1 MRLEK
6 IVLDGFKSFADKT
19 DFSFNQ
25 QITAIVGP
33 NGCGKSNVVDA
44 LKWVLGEQST
54 KSLRSGQMADV
65 IFSGSAARKP
75 MGMAEVSLHFSQA
88 SSLGLEQDELTITRR
103 LYRSGD
109 SEYLI
114 NNKVCRM
121 RDIRELFMDTG
132 VGVRA
137 YSIIEQ
143 GQIAQLLTASKI
155 DRRIIFEEAAGI
167 SKYKAQKKEAL
178 RKLER
183 TEQNLLRL
191 ADIVGEVQKQLR
203 SIKLQAGKARSYLQY
218 SQRLKELRVSFSLA
232 QYHQIKTDSNEK
244 TNNLNSLQ
252 GQFAAIAAEVS
263 QKDAQ
268 LSGLAAEIIEKENE
282 INRCDNSLVAITSKI
297 EQQQQR
303 IEFLHKRIEEL
314 QGRSSTEQQQ
324 TERLTRQL
332 ADFESQLKQ
341 CSSDA
346 EQIEKTISD
355 KTAQFEKLQQDIRKV
370 NLACAEL
377 ETELEDEKSGIIDI
391 VRRTAQ
397 LHNEIQSTTVY
408 RNNLHGQKDRLS
420 GKVSQSKQ
428 QLEQLL
434 GSRAQNQARLD
445 DINKVIS
452 ELSTK
457 LEDKRQ
463 QINTINKD
471 AAQTNEQLARAREQ
485 RSAVQSETAVLTDM
499 ENKQQGIDK
508 AVREILNLGKPHIR
522 GIVADVIRA
531 QPEYA
536 CAIEAALESRTD
548 AVIVSDTNSL
558 INDKELLSQSHQA
571 TPGYAPTR
579 GRVKFICTDRT
590 EPFVDSHNFKNL
602 NRAVEFVSFDSQYAP
617 LAWNLLGKTI
627 IIESIEKALALSHF
641 CAQGYSFVTMAGEIL
656 NCDGSISAGPIGKA
670 VGLISRKSR
679 LAQLRQE
686 FDDISAN
693 IKRLEEKLDS
703 DIRQNEHLERLCKD
717 FRTSVYEA
725 NTEKTNAVSDLNA
738 VEQNI
743 KRLTDEQ
750 PVLAGEIQQLEK
762 AIGETVQKEYASKQ
776 HLTEIETVNTQ
787 RNERIGQ
794 LEQILIEKKTLLEQN
809 TSELTELK
817 VALGQGHEQKKAT
830 AQQITSLENQIQ
842 NGKTALV
849 SAQNN
854 ITVCNEQ
861 IQQAQRDILN
871 IEAEIS
877 ELFAQKET
885 AHNQSIT
892 LHEQVEQML
901 EQRKQLEE
909 ALKLKRQRQ
918 AELDEQIHQVKLE
931 LSQLEVKSA
940 DLVQRVAE
948 ELQMDLAAE
957 YQNYKAEEI
966 NWDSVREEIADLRG
980 KIERLG
986 NVNVDAIE
994 QQEELEKRNDFLTS
1008 QIEDLNKSKNQ
1019 LLQLINRLNKESIDK
1034 FATTFE
1040 QIRINFQEVF
1050 RKLFGGGRA
1059 DILLEEPQDIL
1070 ESGIEIVARPPGKET
1085 RSISL
1090 LSGGE
1095 KTLTAIALLFA
1106 IFKTKPS
1113 PFCFLD
1119 EVDAALDEA
1128 NNERFNMIVQEF
1140 RKDSQFIIITHA
1152 KRTMSIAD
1160 VLVGITMQQKGVSK
1174 KISVKFDSYEPQ
1186 REEET
1191 VAVA

>member
-1 MRLEK
+1 LILEK

-75 MGMAEVSLHFSQA
+75 IGMAEVNLHFSQA
-88 SSLGLEQDELTITRR
+88 SLLGLEQDELVISRR
-103 LYRSGD
+103 LYRSGE

-114 NNKVCRM
+114 NNKVCRL

-132 VGVRA
+132 IGVRA

-143 GQIAQLLTASKI
+143 GQIAQLLTASKV

-167 SKYKAQKKEAL
+167 SKYKAQKKETL

-232 QYHQIKTDSNEK
+232 QYHQIKTESDEK
-244 TNNLNSLQ
+244 DKILNDLQ
-252 GQFAAIAAEVS
+252 SQFASVAAQVAD
-263 QKDAQ
+263 KDARV
-268 LSGLAAEIIEKENE
+268 SSLAAEIIEKENE
-282 INRCDNSLVAITSKI
+282 INRCDNALVSITSKI

-303 IEFLHKRIEEL
+303 IEFLRKRIEEL
-314 QGRSSTEQQQ
+314 QGRCSTEQQQ
-324 TERLTRQL
+324 SERLKRQV
-332 ADFESQLKQ
+332 ADFEDQLKQ
-341 CSSDA
+341 CETRT

-355 KTAQFEKLQQDIRKV
+355 KSAQLEKLGQDIRSI
-370 NLACAEL
+370 NISCGEL
-377 ETELEDEKSGIIDI
+377 ETELEDEKSGVIDI

-397 LHNEIQSTTVY
+397 LHNEIQSITVY

-420 GKVSQSKQ
+420 GKASQSKQ

-434 GSRAQNQARLD
+434 GAKAQNQARLG
-445 DINKVIS
+445 DINRVIA
-452 ELSTK
+452 ELGAK

-463 QINTINKD
+463 QIKNIDQD
-471 AAQTNEQLARAREQ
+471 AAQVNEQLARAREQ
-485 RSAVQSETAVLTDM
+485 RSAVQSETAVLADM
-499 ENKQQGIDK
+499 ESKQQGIGK
-508 AVREILNLGKPHIR
+508 AVREILNLAAERRKTFIK

-531 QPEYA
+531 QAEYA
-536 CAIEAALESRTD
+536 AAIEAALESKTD
-548 AVIVSDTNSL
+548 AVIISDTNLL
-558 INDKELLSQSHQA
+558 INDKEILNQSQ
-571 TPGYAPTR
+571 
-579 GRVKFICTDRT
+579 GRVKFICIDRT
-590 EPFVDSHNFKNL
+590 EPFADSQDFSQTGGTCG
-602 NRAVEFVSFDSQYAP
+602 RAVEFVSFDCQYAP

-627 IIESIEKALALSHF
+627 IVESIEKALELAHF
-641 CAQGYSFVTMAGEIL
+641 CAQGYSFVTTAGDII
-656 NCDGSISAGPIGKA
+656 NSDGSISTGPIGKA

-679 LAQLRQE
+679 LAQLKQE
-686 FDDISAN
+686 LEDISAN
-693 IKRLEEKLDS
+693 IKRLEEKLDN
-703 DIRQNEHLERLCKD
+703 DVRQNEHLERLCKD

-725 NTEKTNAVSDLNA
+725 NTEKTNITSDLN
-738 VEQNI
+738 VIEQNI

-762 AIGETVQKEYASKQ
+762 QISETVQNEYASKQ
-776 HLTEIETVNTQ
+776 QLAELEAVNVQRTEQIE
-787 RNERIGQ
+787 Q
-794 LEQILIEKKTLLEQN
+794 LEKSLAEKKTLLQQS
-809 TSELTELK
+809 TVELTELK
-817 VALGQGHEQKKAT
+817 VALGQACEQKKAT
-830 AQQITSLENQIQ
+830 AQQTVSLENQIQ
-842 NGKTALV
+842 GAKTALV

-854 ITVCNEQ
+854 ITACSEQ
-861 IQQAQRDILN
+861 IQQSHRDILN
-871 IEAEIS
+871 IEAQIS

-885 AHNQSIT
+885 TCNQSIA

-901 EQRKQLEE
+901 GQRKELEE
-909 ALKLKRQRQ
+909 ALKLKKQEQSR
-918 AELDEQIHQVKLE
+918 LDEQIHQIKLQ

-948 ELQMDLAAE
+948 ELQMDLTVE
-957 YQNYKAEEI
+957 YGNYKAEEI
-966 NWDSVREEIADLRG
+966 NWDSVRDEIADLRG

-994 QQEELEKRNDFLTS
+994 QQEELEKRNDFLTG

-1019 LLQLINRLNKESIDK
+1019 LQQLIGRLNKESIGK
-1034 FATTFE
+1034 FAMTFE

-1059 DILLEEPQDIL
+1059 DILLEQPEDVL
-1070 ESGIEIVARPPGKET
+1070 ESGIEIMARPPGKET

-1095 KTLTAIALLFA
+1095 KSMTAIALLFA

-1140 RKDSQFIIITHA
+1140 KKNSQFIIITHA

-1174 KISVKFDSYEPQ
+1174 KISVKFDSYQPQ
-1186 REEET
+1186 EKEEA

>member
-1 MRLEK
+1 LILEK

-75 MGMAEVSLHFSQA
+75 IGMAEVNLHFSQA
-88 SSLGLEQDELTITRR
+88 SLLGLEQDELVISRR
-103 LYRSGD
+103 LYRSGE

-114 NNKVCRM
+114 NNKVCRL

-132 VGVRA
+132 IGVRA

-143 GQIAQLLTASKI
+143 GQIAQLLTASKV

-167 SKYKAQKKEAL
+167 SKYKAQKKETL

-232 QYHQIKTDSNEK
+232 QYHQIKTESDEK
-244 TNNLNSLQ
+244 DKILNDLQ
-252 GQFAAIAAEVS
+252 SQFASVAAQVAD
-263 QKDAQ
+263 KDARV
-268 LSGLAAEIIEKENE
+268 SSLAAEIIEKENE
-282 INRCDNSLVAITSKI
+282 INRCDNALVSITSKI

-303 IEFLHKRIEEL
+303 IEFLRKRIEEL
-314 QGRSSTEQQQ
+314 QGRCSTEQQQ
-324 TERLTRQL
+324 SERLKRQV
-332 ADFESQLKQ
+332 ADFEDQLKQ
-341 CSSDA
+341 CETRA

-355 KTAQFEKLQQDIRKV
+355 KSAQLEKLGQDIRSI
-370 NLACAEL
+370 NISCGEL
-377 ETELEDEKSGIIDI
+377 ETELEDEKSGVIDI

-397 LHNEIQSTTVY
+397 LHNEIQSITVY

-420 GKVSQSKQ
+420 GKASQSKQ

-434 GSRAQNQARLD
+434 GAKAQNQARLG
-445 DINKVIS
+445 DINRVIA
-452 ELSTK
+452 ELGAK

-463 QINTINKD
+463 QIKNIDQD
-471 AAQTNEQLARAREQ
+471 AAQVNEQLARAREQ
-485 RSAVQSETAVLTDM
+485 RSAVQSETAVLADM
-499 ENKQQGIDK
+499 ESKQQGIGK
-508 AVREILNLGKPHIR
+508 AVREILNLAAERRKTFIK

-531 QPEYA
+531 QAEYA
-536 CAIEAALESRTD
+536 AAIEAALESKTD
-548 AVIVSDTNSL
+548 AVIISDTNLL
-558 INDKELLSQSHQA
+558 INDKEILNQSQ
-571 TPGYAPTR
+571 
-579 GRVKFICTDRT
+579 GRVKFICIDRT
-590 EPFVDSHNFKNL
+590 EPFADSQDFSQTGGTCG
-602 NRAVEFVSFDSQYAP
+602 RAVEFVSFDCQYAP

-627 IIESIEKALALSHF
+627 IVESIEKALELAHF
-641 CAQGYSFVTMAGEIL
+641 CAQGYSFVTTAGDII
-656 NCDGSISAGPIGKA
+656 NSDGSISTGPIGKA

-679 LAQLRQE
+679 LAQLKQKLE
-686 FDDISAN
+686 DISAN
-693 IKRLEEKLDS
+693 IKRLEEKLDN
-703 DIRQNEHLERLCKD
+703 DVRQNEHLERLCKD

-725 NTEKTNAVSDLNA
+725 NTEKTNITSDLN
-738 VEQNI
+738 VIEQNI

-762 AIGETVQKEYASKQ
+762 QISETVQNEYASKQ
-776 HLTEIETVNTQ
+776 QLAELEAVNVQRTEQIE
-787 RNERIGQ
+787 Q
-794 LEQILIEKKTLLEQN
+794 LEKSLAEKKTLLQQS
-809 TSELTELK
+809 TVELTELK
-817 VALGQGHEQKKAT
+817 VALGQACEQKKAT
-830 AQQITSLENQIQ
+830 AQQTVSLENQIQ
-842 NGKTALV
+842 GAKTALV

-854 ITVCNEQ
+854 ITACSEQ
-861 IQQAQRDILN
+861 IQQSHRDILN
-871 IEAEIS
+871 IEAQIS

-885 AHNQSIT
+885 TCNQSIA

-901 EQRKQLEE
+901 GQRKELEE
-909 ALKLKRQRQ
+909 ALKLKKQEQSR
-918 AELDEQIHQVKLE
+918 LDEQIHQIKLQ

-948 ELQMDLAAE
+948 ELQMDLTVE
-957 YQNYKAEEI
+957 YENYKAEEI
-966 NWDSVREEIADLRG
+966 NWDSVRDEIADLRG

-994 QQEELEKRNDFLTS
+994 QQEELEKRNDFLTG

-1019 LLQLINRLNKESIDK
+1019 LQQLISRLNKESIGK
-1034 FATTFE
+1034 FAMTFE

-1059 DILLEEPQDIL
+1059 DILLEQPEDVL
-1070 ESGIEIVARPPGKET
+1070 ESGIEIMARPPGKET

-1095 KTLTAIALLFA
+1095 KSMTAIALLFA

-1140 RKDSQFIIITHA
+1140 KKNSQFIIITHA

-1174 KISVKFDSYEPQ
+1174 KISVKFDSYQPQ
-1186 REEET
+1186 EKEEA

>member
-19 DFSFNQ
+19 EFSFNQ

-44 LKWVLGEQST
+44 LKWALGEQST
-54 KSLRSGQMADV
+54 KSLRSGMMADV

-75 MGMAEVSLHFSQA
+75 MGMAEVSLHLSQA
-88 SSLGLEQDELTITRR
+88 SSLTTGQDELVITRR
-103 LYRSGD
+103 LYRSGE

-114 NNKVCRM
+114 NNKACRM

-143 GQIAQLLTASKI
+143 GQIAQLLTASKV
-155 DRRIIFEEAAGI
+155 DRRTIFEEAAGI
-167 SKYKAQKKEAL
+167 SKYKAQKKETL

-218 SQRLKELRVSFSLA
+218 SQRLKELRVNYSLA
-232 QYHQIKTDSNEK
+232 QYHQLKTESDEK
-244 TNNLNSLQ
+244 NKNLSGLQ
-252 GQFAAIAAEVS
+252 NHFASVAAEVAD
-263 QKDAQ
+263 KDAK
-268 LSGLAAEIIEKENE
+268 LSRLATEIIEKENE
-282 INRCDNSLVAITSKI
+282 INRCDNTLVAITSKI

-303 IEFLHKRIEEL
+303 IEFLHKRTEEL
-314 QGRSSTEQQQ
+314 QSRSNIEQQQ
-324 TERLTRQL
+324 SRKIAEQL
-332 ADFESQLKQ
+332 AEFEKQIKQ
-341 CSSDA
+341 CQGDA
-346 EQIEKTISD
+346 EKIEKIIAE
-355 KTAQFEKLQQDIRKV
+355 KQEQLEKLQQDIR
-370 NLACAEL
+370 NINISCGEL

-391 VRRTAQ
+391 VRHTAQ

-420 GKVSQSKQ
+420 GKASQSKQ

-434 GSRAQNQARLD
+434 GLRAQNQARLD

-452 ELSTK
+452 ELQAE
-457 LEDKRQ
+457 LDNKRE
-463 QINTINKD
+463 QIKAISED
-471 AAQTNEQLARAREQ
+471 AAETNYSIARAREQ

-499 ENKQQGIDK
+499 EDKQQGIDK
-508 AVREILNLGKPHIR
+508 AVREILNLRKPYIR

-531 QPEYA
+531 EPEYA
-536 CAIEAALESRTD
+536 TAIEAALEGKTD

-558 INDKELLSQSHQA
+558 INDKELLSQSQ
-571 TPGYAPTR
+571 

-590 EPFVDSHNFKNL
+590 GPFADSNNFENL

-617 LAWNLLGKTI
+617 LAWNLLGKI
-627 IIESIEKALALSHF
+627 IIVESIEKALELAHF
-641 CAQGYSFVTMAGEIL
+641 CSQGYSFVTTAGEIL
-656 NCDGSISAGPIGKA
+656 NYDGSISAGPIGKA
-670 VGLISRKSR
+670 LGLISRKSR
-679 LAQLRQE
+679 LVQLKQE
-686 FDDISAN
+686 LDDVSAN

-703 DIRQNEHLERLCKD
+703 DTRENEHLERLCKD

-725 NTEKTNAVSDLNA
+725 NTEKTNTTSDLNV

-743 KRLTDEQ
+743 NRLTDEQ
-750 PVLAGEIQQLEK
+750 PILAGEIQQLEK
-762 AIGETVQKEYASKQ
+762 QISETVQKEYASKQ
-776 HLTEIETVNTQ
+776 QLQELEAVNAQ
-787 RNERIGQ
+787 RSERIEQ
-794 LEQILIEKKTLLEQN
+794 LEKSLAEKKQLLE
-809 TSELTELK
+809 TSVGELTELK
-817 VALGQGHEQKKAT
+817 VALGQGQEQKKAT
-830 AQQITSLENQIQ
+830 AQQIVSLENQIQ
-842 NGKTALV
+842 NGKAAFV

-854 ITVCNEQ
+854 ITACSEQ
-861 IQQAQRDILN
+861 IEQSQKDIQN
-871 IEAEIS
+871 IETEIS
-877 ELFAQKET
+877 ELFIQKET
-885 AHNQSIT
+885 TSNQSIA

-901 EQRKQLEE
+901 KQQSELGE
-909 ALKLKRQRQ
+909 ALKLKRQEQ
-918 AELDEQIHQVKLE
+918 SQIDEQIHQIKLE

-940 DLVQRVAE
+940 DLVQRVTE

-966 NWDSVREEIADLRG
+966 NWDGVRDEITDLRG

-994 QQEELEKRNDFLTS
+994 QQDELEKRNDFLTG
-1008 QIEDLNKSKNQ
+1008 QIEDLNKSKEQ
-1019 LLQLINRLNKESIDK
+1019 LVQLINRLNKESMDK

-1050 RKLFGGGRA
+1050 RKLFGGGKA
-1059 DILLEEPQDIL
+1059 DIILEEPEDVL
-1070 ESGIEIVARPPGKET
+1070 ESGIEIMARPPGKET

-1095 KTLTAIALLFA
+1095 KTMTAIALLFA

-1128 NNERFNMIVQEF
+1128 NNERFDLIVQEF
-1140 RKDSQFIIITHA
+1140 KKESQFVIITHA

-1160 VLVGITMQQKGVSK
+1160 VLFGITMQQKGVSK
-1174 KISVKFDSYEPQ
+1174 KISVTFDSYEPQ
-1186 REEET
+1186 QEEET

>member
-1 MRLEK
+1 LILEK

-65 IFSGSAARKP
+65 IFGGSAARKP
-75 MGMAEVSLHFSQA
+75 IGMAEVNLHFSQA
-88 SSLGLEQDELTITRR
+88 SLLGLEQDELVISRR
-103 LYRSGD
+103 LYRSGE

-114 NNKVCRM
+114 NNKVCRL

-132 VGVRA
+132 IGVRA

-143 GQIAQLLTASKI
+143 GQIAQLLTASKV

-167 SKYKAQKKEAL
+167 SKYKAQKKETL

-218 SQRLKELRVSFSLA
+218 SRRLKELRVSFSLA
-232 QYHQIKTDSNEK
+232 QYHQIKTESDEK
-244 TNNLNSLQ
+244 DKILNDLQ
-252 GQFAAIAAEVS
+252 SQFASVAAQVAD
-263 QKDAQ
+263 KDARV
-268 LSGLAAEIIEKENE
+268 SSLAAEIIEKENE
-282 INRCDNSLVAITSKI
+282 INRCDNALVSITSKI

-314 QGRSSTEQQQ
+314 QGRCSTEQQQ
-324 TERLTRQL
+324 SERLKRQV
-332 ADFESQLKQ
+332 ADFEDQLKQ
-341 CSSDA
+341 CETRA

-355 KTAQFEKLQQDIRKV
+355 KSAQLEKLGQDIRSI
-370 NLACAEL
+370 NISCGEL
-377 ETELEDEKSGIIDI
+377 ETELEDEKSGVIDI

-397 LHNEIQSTTVY
+397 LHNEIQSITVY

-420 GKVSQSKQ
+420 GKASQSKQ

-434 GSRAQNQARLD
+434 GAKAQNQARLG
-445 DINKVIS
+445 DINRVIA
-452 ELSTK
+452 ELGAK
-457 LEDKRQ
+457 LEDKHQ
-463 QINTINKD
+463 QIKNIDQD
-471 AAQTNEQLARAREQ
+471 AAQVNEQLARAREQ
-485 RSAVQSETAVLTDM
+485 RIAVQSETAVLAEM
-499 ENKQQGIDK
+499 ESKQQGIGK
-508 AVREILNLGKPHIR
+508 AVREILNLAAERRKTFIK

-531 QPEYA
+531 QAKYA
-536 CAIEAALESRTD
+536 AAIEAALEGKTD
-548 AVIVSDTNSL
+548 AVIISDTNLL
-558 INDKELLSQSHQA
+558 INDKEILNQSQ
-571 TPGYAPTR
+571 
-579 GRVKFICTDRT
+579 GRVKFICIDRT
-590 EPFVDSHNFKNL
+590 EPFADSQDFSQTGGTCG
-602 NRAVEFVSFDSQYAP
+602 RAVEFVSFDCQYAP

-627 IIESIEKALALSHF
+627 IVESIEKALELAHF
-641 CAQGYSFVTMAGEIL
+641 CAQGYSFVTTAGDII
-656 NCDGSISAGPIGKA
+656 NSDGSISTGPIGKA

-679 LAQLRQE
+679 LAQLKQE
-686 FDDISAN
+686 LEDISAN
-693 IKRLEEKLDS
+693 IKRLEEKLDN
-703 DIRQNEHLERLCKD
+703 DVRQNEHLERLCKD

-725 NTEKTNAVSDLNA
+725 NTEKTNITSDLN
-738 VEQNI
+738 VIEQNI

-762 AIGETVQKEYASKQ
+762 QISETVQNEYASKQ
-776 HLTEIETVNTQ
+776 QLAELEAVNVQRTEQIE
-787 RNERIGQ
+787 Q
-794 LEQILIEKKTLLEQN
+794 LEKSLAEKKTLLQQS
-809 TSELTELK
+809 TVELTELK
-817 VALGQGHEQKKAT
+817 VALGQACEQKKAT
-830 AQQITSLENQIQ
+830 AQQAVSLENQIQ
-842 NGKTALV
+842 GAKTALV

-854 ITVCNEQ
+854 ITACSEQ
-861 IQQAQRDILN
+861 IQQSHRDILN
-871 IEAEIS
+871 IEAQIS

-885 AHNQSIT
+885 TCNQSIA

-901 EQRKQLEE
+901 GQRKELEE
-909 ALKLKRQRQ
+909 ALKLKRQEQ
-918 AELDEQIHQVKLE
+918 SQLDEQIHQIKLQ

-948 ELQMDLAAE
+948 ELQMDLTVE
-957 YQNYKAEEI
+957 YENYKAEEI
-966 NWDSVREEIADLRG
+966 NWDSVRDEIADLRG

-994 QQEELEKRNDFLTS
+994 QQEELEKRNDFLTG

-1019 LLQLINRLNKESIDK
+1019 LQQLISRLNKESIDK
-1034 FATTFE
+1034 FAMTFE

-1059 DILLEEPQDIL
+1059 DILLEQPEDVL
-1070 ESGIEIVARPPGKET
+1070 ESGIEIMARPPGKET

-1095 KTLTAIALLFA
+1095 KSMTAIALLFA

-1140 RKDSQFIIITHA
+1140 KKNSQFIIITHA

-1174 KISVKFDSYEPQ
+1174 KISVKFDSYESQ
-1186 REEET
+1186 REEEA

>member
-1 MRLEK
+1 LEAALILEK

-19 DFSFNQ
+19 DFTFNQ

-33 NGCGKSNVVDA
+33 NGCGKSNIVDA

-65 IFSGSAARKP
+65 IFGGSAVRKP
-75 MGMAEVSLHFSQA
+75 MGMAEVSLHLSQA
-88 SSLGLEQDELTITRR
+88 SSLGVEQDELVISRR
-103 LYRSGD
+103 LYRSGE

-143 GQIAQLLTASKI
+143 GQIAQLLTASKV

-167 SKYKAQKKEAL
+167 SKYNAQKKEAL

-218 SQRLKELRVSFSLA
+218 SQRLKELRVNFSLA
-232 QYHQIKTDSNEK
+232 QYHQIKTDSDEK
-244 TNNLNSLQ
+244 NKNLNNLQNR
-252 GQFAAIAAEVS
+252 FASVAAEVAD
-263 QKDAQ
+263 KDAK
-268 LSGLAAEIIEKENE
+268 LSSLAAEIIEKENE
-282 INRCDNSLVAITSKI
+282 INRCDNVLVSITSKI

-314 QGRSSTEQQQ
+314 QNRSCAEQQQ
-324 TERLTRQL
+324 SRRLAEQL
-332 ADFESQLKQ
+332 AEFENQLKQ
-341 CSSDA
+341 CETRA
-346 EQIEKTISD
+346 EQIEKIIAEKSAQLEGLGQHIRNINIS
-355 KTAQFEKLQQDIRKV
+355 
-370 NLACAEL
+370 CGEL

-397 LHNEIQSTTVY
+397 LHNEIQSITVY

-420 GKVSQSKQ
+420 GKASQSKQ

-434 GSRAQNQARLD
+434 GSKAQNQARLD
-445 DINKVIS
+445 DINKVIA
-452 ELSTK
+452 ELAAK

-463 QINTINKD
+463 QIKD
-471 AAQTNEQLARAREQ
+471 IDRNVAQTNEQLARAREQ
-485 RSAVQSETAVLTDM
+485 RSAAQSETAVLADM

-508 AVREILNLGKPHIR
+508 AVREILNLRKPYIK

-531 QPEYA
+531 QAEYA
-536 CAIEAALESRTD
+536 SAIEAALEGRTD
-548 AVIVSDTNSL
+548 AVIVSDTASL
-558 INDKELLSQSHQA
+558 INDKELLNQQQ
-571 TPGYAPTR
+571 
-579 GRVKFICTDRT
+579 GRVKFICTDRV
-590 EPFVDSHNFKNL
+590 EPFADSHNFENL
-602 NRAVEFVSFDSQYAP
+602 SRAVEFVSFDSQYAP
-617 LAWNLLGKTI
+617 LVWNLLGKTI
-627 IIESIEKALALSHF
+627 IVGTIEKALELAHF
-641 CAQGYSFVTMAGEIL
+641 CMQGYSFVTTAGEIL

-670 VGLISRKSR
+670 IGLISRKSR
-679 LAQLRQE
+679 LAQLKQE
-686 FDDISAN
+686 LDDISAN
-693 IKRLEEKLDS
+693 IKRLEEKLDN
-703 DIRQNEHLERLCKD
+703 DIRQNEHLEKLCKD

-725 NTEKTNAVSDLNA
+725 NTEKTNIVSDLNV

-750 PVLAGEIQQLEK
+750 PVLTGEIQQLEK
-762 AIGETVQKEYASKQ
+762 QISETVQSEYASKQ
-776 HLTEIETVNTQ
+776 QLTELEAVNTQ
-787 RNERIGQ
+787 RT
-794 LEQILIEKKTLLEQN
+794 EQIERLEKTLAEKKKLLEQ
-809 TSELTELK
+809 SLGELMELK
-817 VALGQGHEQKKAT
+817 VALGQGQEQKKAT
-830 AQQITSLENQIQ
+830 AQQSVSLENQIQ
-842 NGKTALV
+842 NGKTALA

-854 ITVCNEQ
+854 ITICSEQ
-861 IQQAQRDILN
+861 IQQSHRDILN

-877 ELFAQKET
+877 ELFAQKEAT
-885 AHNQSIT
+885 GNQSIS

-901 EQRKQLEE
+901 GQRKELEE
-909 ALKLKRQRQ
+909 TLKLKRQEQ
-918 AELDEQIHQVKLE
+918 SQLDEQIHQVKIE

-948 ELQMDLAAE
+948 ELQMDLTAE
-957 YQNYKAEEI
+957 YENYKAEEI

-994 QQEELEKRNDFLTS
+994 QQEELEKRNDFLTE

-1019 LLQLINRLNKESIDK
+1019 LQQLISRLNKESIDK
-1034 FATTFE
+1034 FAMTFE
-1040 QIRINFQEVF
+1040 EIRINFQEVF

-1059 DILLEEPQDIL
+1059 DILLEQPEDIL
-1070 ESGIEIVARPPGKET
+1070 ETGIEIMARPPGKET

-1128 NNERFNMIVQEF
+1128 NNERFNLIVQEF
-1140 RKDSQFIIITHA
+1140 KKNSQFIIITHA

-1174 KISVKFDSYEPQ
+1174 KISVKFDTFQPQ
-1186 REEET
+1186 EEEET

>member
-1 MRLEK
+1 MILEK

-19 DFSFNQ
+19 GFSFNQ

-33 NGCGKSNVVDA
+33 NGCGKSNIVDA

-54 KSLRSGQMADV
+54 KSLRSSQMADV
-65 IFSGSAARKP
+65 IFSGSAVRKP

-88 SSLGLEQDELTITRR
+88 SSLGLEQDELVITRR
-103 LYRSGD
+103 LYRSSE

-143 GQIAQLLTASKI
+143 GQIAQLLTASKV

-167 SKYKAQKKEAL
+167 SKYNAQKKEAL

-191 ADIVGEVQKQLR
+191 ADIVGEVQRQLR

-218 SQRLKELRVSFSLA
+218 SQRLKELRVNFSLA
-232 QYHQIKTDSNEK
+232 QYHQIKTDSDEK
-244 TNNLNSLQ
+244 DKNLNNLQ
-252 GQFAAIAAEVS
+252 GEFATVAAEVAD
-263 QKDAQ
+263 KDAKV
-268 LSGLAAEIIEKENE
+268 SSLATDIIEKENE
-282 INRCDNSLVAITSKI
+282 INRCDNTLVSITSKI

-314 QGRSSTEQQQ
+314 QNRSSGEQQQ

-332 ADFESQLKQ
+332 TEFENQLKQ
-341 CSSDA
+341 CVTDA
-346 EQIEKTISD
+346 ERIERTIAEKSD
-355 KTAQFEKLQQDIRKV
+355 QLEKLGQHIR
-370 NLACAEL
+370 NINIACSEL

-397 LHNEIQSTTVY
+397 LHNEIQSITVY
-408 RNNLHGQKDRLS
+408 RDNLHGQKDRLS
-420 GKVSQSKQ
+420 GKASQSKQ

-434 GSRAQNQARLD
+434 SLRAQNQARLD

-452 ELSTK
+452 ELAAE

-463 QINTINKD
+463 QIKNIDQNV
-471 AAQTNEQLARAREQ
+471 AQVNDRIARAREQ

-508 AVREILNLGKPHIR
+508 AVREILNLRKPYIR
-522 GIVADVIRA
+522 GIVADVIGA

-536 CAIEAALESRTD
+536 AAIEAALEGKTD
-548 AVIVSDTNSL
+548 AIIISSTDSL
-558 INDKELLSQSHQA
+558 INDKELLSRSQ
-571 TPGYAPTR
+571 

-590 EPFVDSHNFKNL
+590 EPFVDSHNFENL
-602 NRAVEFVSFDSQYAP
+602 SRAVEFVSFDSQYAP

-627 IIESIEKALALSHF
+627 IVESIEKALELAQF
-641 CAQGYSFVTMAGEIL
+641 CTQGYSFVTTAGAIL
-656 NCDGSISAGPIGKA
+656 NRDGSICAGPIGKA
-670 VGLISRKSR
+670 AGLISRKSR
-679 LAQLRQE
+679 LAQLKQE
-686 FDDISAN
+686 LDDISAN
-693 IKRLEEKLDS
+693 IKRFEEKLDN
-703 DIRQNEHLERLCKD
+703 DTRQNEHLERLCKD

-725 NTEKTNAVSDLNA
+725 NTEKTNITSDLNV

-750 PVLAGEIQQLEK
+750 PILASEIQQLEK
-762 AIGETVQKEYASKQ
+762 TICETVQSEYASKQ
-776 HLTEIETVNTQ
+776 QLQELEAVNAQ
-787 RNERIGQ
+787 RNEHIGQ
-794 LEQILIEKKTLLEQN
+794 LEQTLAEKKKLLE
-809 TSELTELK
+809 TSSGELTDLK
-817 VALGQGHEQKKAT
+817 VALGQTCEQKKAT
-830 AQQITSLENQIQ
+830 AQQIASLENQIQ
-842 NGKTALV
+842 NGKAALV

-854 ITVCNEQ
+854 ITSCSEQ
-861 IQQAQRDILN
+861 IQQAHGDILN
-871 IEAEIS
+871 TETEIS

-885 AHNQSIT
+885 THNQSII
-892 LHEQVEQML
+892 LHERVEQML

-909 ALKLKRQRQ
+909 TLKLKRQEQ
-918 AELDEQIHQVKLE
+918 SQLDEQIHQIKLE

-948 ELQMDLAAE
+948 ELQMDLTAE
-957 YQNYKAEEI
+957 YETYKAEEI
-966 NWDSVREEIADLRG
+966 NWDAIRDEIAELRG

-994 QQEELEKRNDFLTS
+994 QQDELEKRNDFLTG

-1019 LLQLINRLNKESIDK
+1019 LQQLISRLNRESIGK

-1040 QIRINFQEVF
+1040 QIRTNFQEVF
-1050 RKLFGGGRA
+1050 RKLFGGGKA
-1059 DILLEEPQDIL
+1059 DILLEQPEDIL

-1095 KTLTAIALLFA
+1095 KSMTAIALLFA

-1128 NNERFNMIVQEF
+1128 NNERFNLIVQEF
-1140 RKDSQFIIITHA
+1140 KKNSQFIIITHA

-1174 KISVKFDSYEPQ
+1174 KISVKFDTYEPVQ
-1186 REEET
+1186 EEET

>member
-1 MRLEK
+1 MILEK

-75 MGMAEVSLHFSQA
+75 IGMAEVNLHFSQA
-88 SSLGLEQDELTITRR
+88 SLLGLEQDELVISRR
-103 LYRSGD
+103 LYRSGE

-114 NNKVCRM
+114 NNKVCRL

-132 VGVRA
+132 IGVRA

-143 GQIAQLLTASKI
+143 GQIAQLLTASKV

-167 SKYKAQKKEAL
+167 SKYKAQKKETL

-232 QYHQIKTDSNEK
+232 QYHQIKTESDEK
-244 TNNLNSLQ
+244 DKILNDLQ
-252 GQFAAIAAEVS
+252 SQFASVAAQVAD
-263 QKDAQ
+263 KDARV
-268 LSGLAAEIIEKENE
+268 SSLAAEIIEKENE
-282 INRCDNSLVAITSKI
+282 INRCDNALVSITSKI

-303 IEFLHKRIEEL
+303 IEFLRKRIEEL
-314 QGRSSTEQQQ
+314 QGRCSTEQQQ
-324 TERLTRQL
+324 SERLKRQV
-332 ADFESQLKQ
+332 ADFEDQLKQ
-341 CSSDA
+341 CETRT

-355 KTAQFEKLQQDIRKV
+355 KSAQLEKLGQDIRSI
-370 NLACAEL
+370 NISCGEL
-377 ETELEDEKSGIIDI
+377 ETELEDEKSGVIDI

-397 LHNEIQSTTVY
+397 LHNEIQSITVY

-420 GKVSQSKQ
+420 GKASQSKQ

-434 GSRAQNQARLD
+434 GAKAQNQARLG
-445 DINKVIS
+445 DINRVIA
-452 ELSTK
+452 ELGAK

-463 QINTINKD
+463 QIKNIDQD
-471 AAQTNEQLARAREQ
+471 AAQVNEQLARAREQ
-485 RSAVQSETAVLTDM
+485 RSAVQSETAVLADM
-499 ENKQQGIDK
+499 ESKQQGIGK
-508 AVREILNLGKPHIR
+508 AVREILNLAAERRKTFIK

-531 QPEYA
+531 QAEYA
-536 CAIEAALESRTD
+536 AAIEAALESKTD
-548 AVIVSDTNSL
+548 AVIISDTNLL
-558 INDKELLSQSHQA
+558 INDKEILNQSQ
-571 TPGYAPTR
+571 
-579 GRVKFICTDRT
+579 GRVKFICIDRT
-590 EPFVDSHNFKNL
+590 EPFADSQDFSQTGGTCG
-602 NRAVEFVSFDSQYAP
+602 RAVEFVSFDCQYAP

-627 IIESIEKALALSHF
+627 IVESIEKALELAHF
-641 CAQGYSFVTMAGEIL
+641 CAQGYSFVTTAGDII
-656 NCDGSISAGPIGKA
+656 NSDGSISTGPIGKA

-679 LAQLRQE
+679 LAQLKQE
-686 FDDISAN
+686 LEDISAN
-693 IKRLEEKLDS
+693 IKRLEEKLDN
-703 DIRQNEHLERLCKD
+703 DVRQNEHLERLCKD

-725 NTEKTNAVSDLNA
+725 NTEKTNITSDLN
-738 VEQNI
+738 VIEQNI

-762 AIGETVQKEYASKQ
+762 QISETVQNEYASKQ
-776 HLTEIETVNTQ
+776 QLAELEAVNVQRTEQIE
-787 RNERIGQ
+787 Q
-794 LEQILIEKKTLLEQN
+794 LEKSLAEKKTLLQQS
-809 TSELTELK
+809 TVELTELK
-817 VALGQGHEQKKAT
+817 VALGQACEQKKAT
-830 AQQITSLENQIQ
+830 AQQTVSLENQIQ
-842 NGKTALV
+842 GAKTALV

-854 ITVCNEQ
+854 ITACSEQ
-861 IQQAQRDILN
+861 IQQSHRDILN
-871 IEAEIS
+871 IEAQIS

-885 AHNQSIT
+885 TCNQSIA

-901 EQRKQLEE
+901 GQRKELEE
-909 ALKLKRQRQ
+909 ALKLKKQEQSR
-918 AELDEQIHQVKLE
+918 LDEQIHQIKLQ

-948 ELQMDLAAE
+948 ELQMDLTVE
-957 YQNYKAEEI
+957 YGNYKAEEI
-966 NWDSVREEIADLRG
+966 NWDSVRDEIADLRG

-994 QQEELEKRNDFLTS
+994 QQEELEKRNDFLTG

-1019 LLQLINRLNKESIDK
+1019 LQQLIGRLNKESIGK
-1034 FATTFE
+1034 FAMTFE

-1059 DILLEEPQDIL
+1059 DILLEQPEDVL
-1070 ESGIEIVARPPGKET
+1070 ESGIEIMARPPGKET

-1095 KTLTAIALLFA
+1095 KSMTAIALLFA

-1140 RKDSQFIIITHA
+1140 KKNSQFIIITHA

-1174 KISVKFDSYEPQ
+1174 KISVKFDSYQPQ
-1186 REEET
+1186 EKEEA

>member
-19 DFSFNQ
+19 EFNFNQ
-25 QITAIVGP
+25 QITSIVGP

-54 KSLRSGQMADV
+54 KSLRSGMMADV

-88 SSLGLEQDELTITRR
+88 ISLGLEQDELVITRR
-103 LYRSGD
+103 LYRNGE
-109 SEYLI
+109 SEYMI
-114 NNKVCRM
+114 NNKICRM

-143 GQIAQLLTASKI
+143 GQIAQLLTASKV
-155 DRRIIFEEAAGI
+155 DRRVIFEEAAGI
-167 SKYKAQKKEAL
+167 SKYKSQKKEAL

-218 SQRLKELRVSFSLA
+218 SQRLKELRVNFSLA
-232 QYHQIKTDSNEK
+232 QYHQIKTESAEK
-244 TNNLNSLQ
+244 TNTLNNLQ
-252 GQFAAIAAEVS
+252 GQFAAVVAEVAD
-263 QKDAQ
+263 KDAK
-268 LSGLAAEIIEKENE
+268 LSSLAAQIIEKENE
-282 INRCDNSLVAITSKI
+282 INHCDNTLVSITSKI

-314 QGRSSTEQQQ
+314 QNRNSIEQQQ
-324 TERLTRQL
+324 SQKL
-332 ADFESQLKQ
+332 AEQIAEFENQLKQ
-341 CSSDA
+341 CSTDA
-346 EQIEKTISD
+346 EQIEKIIAEKS
-355 KTAQFEKLQQDIRKV
+355 QQLEKLQQHIH
-370 NLACAEL
+370 NININCAEL

-420 GKVSQSKQ
+420 DKASQSKQ

-434 GSRAQNQARLD
+434 GSKAQNQARLD
-445 DINKVIS
+445 DINKVIDQLQT
-452 ELSTK
+452 E
-457 LEDKRQ
+457 LEDKRR
-463 QINTINKD
+463 QIKNIDED

-485 RSAVQSETAVLTDM
+485 RSALQSETAVLADM

-508 AVREILNLGKPHIR
+508 AVREILNLHKPYIK
-522 GIVADVIRA
+522 GIAADVIRA
-531 QPEYA
+531 QPQYA
-536 CAIEAALESRTD
+536 CAIEAALEGRTD
-548 AVIVSDTNSL
+548 AVIVSDTNLL
-558 INDKELLSQSHQA
+558 INDKELLNQSQ
-571 TPGYAPTR
+571 
-579 GRVKFICTDRT
+579 GRVKFICTDRI
-590 EPFVDSHNFKNL
+590 EPFVEGHNFENMS
-602 NRAVEFVSFDSQYAP
+602 RAVEFASFDSQYAP

-627 IIESIEKALALSHF
+627 IVESIEKALELAQF
-641 CAQGYSFVTMAGEIL
+641 CQQGYSFVTTAGEIL
-656 NCDGSISAGPIGKA
+656 NCDGSICAGPIGKA
-670 VGLISRKSR
+670 AGLISRKSR
-679 LAQLRQE
+679 LVQLKQE
-686 FDDISAN
+686 LDEISVN
-693 IKRLEEKLDS
+693 IKQLEEKLAEDT
-703 DIRQNEHLERLCKD
+703 RQNEHLEKLCKD

-725 NTEKTNAVSDLNA
+725 NTEKTNVTTDLNV
-738 VEQNI
+738 VELNI
-743 KRLTDEQ
+743 KRITDEE

-762 AIGETVQKEYASKQ
+762 AISETVQNEYGSKQ
-776 HLTEIETVNTQ
+776 QLQELEAVNKQRTEHIE
-787 RNERIGQ
+787 Q
-794 LEQILIEKKTLLEQN
+794 LEKALAEKKQLLQ
-809 TSELTELK
+809 SSSGELTELK
-817 VALGQGHEQKKAT
+817 VALGQGQEQKKAM
-830 AQQITSLENQIQ
+830 AQQIISLENQIDSA
-842 NGKTALV
+842 KAALA

-854 ITVCNEQ
+854 QADCGRQ
-861 IQQAQRDILN
+861 IQQSQTDIQT
-871 IEAEIS
+871 IEREIS
-877 ELFAQKET
+877 ELFTQKET
-885 AHNQSIT
+885 TKNQSIA
-892 LHEQVEQML
+892 LHQQVEEML
-901 EQRKQLEE
+901 TQQSELQES
-909 ALKLKRQRQ
+909 LKLKRQEQ
-918 AELDEQIHQVKLE
+918 SLLDEQIHQVKLE
-931 LSQLEVKSA
+931 LSQLEVKST
-940 DLVQRVAE
+940 DLVQRVTE
-948 ELQMDLAAE
+948 ELQMDLTAE

-966 NWDSVREEIADLRG
+966 NWDAVRDEITELRG

-994 QQEELEKRNDFLTS
+994 QQDELEKRNDFLTS
-1008 QIEDLNKSKNQ
+1008 QIEDLNKSKSQ
-1019 LLQLINRLNKESIDK
+1019 LEQLISRLNKESVDK
-1034 FATTFE
+1034 FITTFE

-1059 DILLEEPQDIL
+1059 DIILEQPEDVL
-1070 ESGIEIVARPPGKET
+1070 ESGIEIMARPPGKEP

-1095 KTLTAIALLFA
+1095 KTMTAIALLFA

-1128 NNERFNMIVQEF
+1128 NNERFNLIVQEF
-1140 RKDSQFIIITHA
+1140 KKNSQFVIITHA

-1160 VLVGITMQQKGVSK
+1160 MLFGITMQQKGISK
-1174 KISVKFDSYEPQ
+1174 KISVKFDTYEPRQ
-1186 REEET
+1186 EEET

>member
-1 MRLEK
+1 MILEK

-65 IFSGSAARKP
+65 IFGGSAARKP
-75 MGMAEVSLHFSQA
+75 IGMAEVNLHFSQA
-88 SSLGLEQDELTITRR
+88 SLLGLEQDELVISRR
-103 LYRSGD
+103 LYRSGE

-114 NNKVCRM
+114 NNKVCRL

-132 VGVRA
+132 IGVRA

-143 GQIAQLLTASKI
+143 GQIAQLLTASKV

-232 QYHQIKTDSNEK
+232 QYHQIKTESDEK
-244 TNNLNSLQ
+244 DKILNDLQ
-252 GQFAAIAAEVS
+252 NQFASVAAQVAD
-263 QKDAQ
+263 KDARV
-268 LSGLAAEIIEKENE
+268 SSLAAEIIEKENE
-282 INRCDNSLVAITSKI
+282 INRCDNALVSITSKI

-303 IEFLHKRIEEL
+303 IEFLRKRIEEL
-314 QGRSSTEQQQ
+314 QGRCSTEQQQ
-324 TERLTRQL
+324 SERLKRQV
-332 ADFESQLKQ
+332 ADFEDQLKQ
-341 CSSDA
+341 CETRA

-355 KTAQFEKLQQDIRKV
+355 KSAQLEKLGQDIRSI
-370 NLACAEL
+370 NISCGEL
-377 ETELEDEKSGIIDI
+377 ETELEDEKSGVIDI

-397 LHNEIQSTTVY
+397 LHNEIQSITVY

-420 GKVSQSKQ
+420 GKASQSKQ

-434 GSRAQNQARLD
+434 GAKAQNQARLD
-445 DINKVIS
+445 DINRVIA
-452 ELSTK
+452 ELGAK
-457 LEDKRQ
+457 LEDKHQ
-463 QINTINKD
+463 QIKNIDQD
-471 AAQTNEQLARAREQ
+471 AAQVNEQLARAREQ
-485 RSAVQSETAVLTDM
+485 RSAVQSETAVLAEM
-499 ENKQQGIDK
+499 ESKQQGIGK
-508 AVREILNLGKPHIR
+508 AVREILNLAAERRKTFIK

-531 QPEYA
+531 QAEYA
-536 CAIEAALESRTD
+536 AAIEAALEGKTD
-548 AVIVSDTNSL
+548 AVIISDINLL
-558 INDKELLSQSHQA
+558 INDKEILNQSQ
-571 TPGYAPTR
+571 
-579 GRVKFICTDRT
+579 GRVKFICIDRT
-590 EPFVDSHNFKNL
+590 EPFANSQDFSQTGGTCG
-602 NRAVEFVSFDSQYAP
+602 RAVEFVSFDCQYAP

-627 IIESIEKALALSHF
+627 IVESIEKALELAHF
-641 CAQGYSFVTMAGEIL
+641 CAQGYSFVTTAGDII
-656 NCDGSISAGPIGKA
+656 NTDGSISTGPIGKA

-679 LAQLRQE
+679 LAQLKQE
-686 FDDISAN
+686 LEDISAN
-693 IKRLEEKLDS
+693 IKRLEEKLDN
-703 DIRQNEHLERLCKD
+703 DVRQNEHLERLCKD

-725 NTEKTNAVSDLNA
+725 NTEKTNITSDLN
-738 VEQNI
+738 VIEQNI

-762 AIGETVQKEYASKQ
+762 QISETVQNEYASKQ
-776 HLTEIETVNTQ
+776 QLAELEAVNAQRTEQIE
-787 RNERIGQ
+787 Q
-794 LEQILIEKKTLLEQN
+794 LEKSLAEKKTLLQQS
-809 TSELTELK
+809 TVELTELK
-817 VALGQGHEQKKAT
+817 VALGQACEQKKAT
-830 AQQITSLENQIQ
+830 AQQTVSLENQIQ
-842 NGKTALV
+842 GAKTALV

-854 ITVCNEQ
+854 ITACSEQ
-861 IQQAQRDILN
+861 IQQSHRDILN
-871 IEAEIS
+871 IEAQIS

-885 AHNQSIT
+885 TYNQSIA

-901 EQRKQLEE
+901 GQRKELEE
-909 ALKLKRQRQ
+909 ALKLKKQEQ
-918 AELDEQIHQVKLE
+918 SQLDEQIHQIKLQ

-948 ELQMDLAAE
+948 ELQMDLTVE
-957 YQNYKAEEI
+957 YENYKAEEI
-966 NWDSVREEIADLRG
+966 NWDSVRDEIADLRG

-994 QQEELEKRNDFLTS
+994 QQEELEKRNDFLTG

-1019 LLQLINRLNKESIDK
+1019 LQQLISRLNKESIDK
-1034 FATTFE
+1034 FAVTFE

-1059 DILLEEPQDIL
+1059 DILLEQPEDML
-1070 ESGIEIVARPPGKET
+1070 ESGIEIMARPPGKET

-1095 KTLTAIALLFA
+1095 KSMTAIALLFA

-1140 RKDSQFIIITHA
+1140 KKNSQFIIITHA

-1174 KISVKFDSYEPQ
+1174 KISVKFDSYQPQ
-1186 REEET
+1186 EEEET

>member
-1 MRLEK
+1 LRLEK

-54 KSLRSGQMADV
+54 KSLRSGMMADV

-75 MGMAEVSLHFSQA
+75 MGMSEVSLYFSQA
-88 SSLGLEQDELTITRR
+88 STLTAGTDELVITRR
-103 LYRSGD
+103 LYRSGE

-114 NNKVCRM
+114 NNKACRM

-143 GQIAQLLTASKI
+143 GMIAQLLTASKV
-155 DRRIIFEEAAGI
+155 DRRTIFEEAAGI
-167 SKYKAQKKEAL
+167 SKYKAQKKETL

-218 SQRLKELRVSFSLA
+218 SQRLKELRVNFSLA
-232 QYHQIKTDSNEK
+232 QYHQIKTESDEK
-244 TNNLNSLQ
+244 NKNLSGLQ
-252 GQFAAIAAEVS
+252 NQFATVAAEVAD
-263 QKDAQ
+263 KDAK
-268 LSGLAAEIIEKENE
+268 LSCLATEIIEKENE
-282 INRCDNSLVAITSKI
+282 INRCDNTLVAITSKI

-303 IEFLHKRIEEL
+303 IEFLHKRTEEL
-314 QGRSSTEQQQ
+314 QSRSTIEQQQ
-324 TERLTRQL
+324 SQKIAEQL
-332 ADFESQLKQ
+332 AEFENQIKQ
-341 CSSDA
+341 CQSDA
-346 EQIEKTISD
+346 EKIEKIIAE
-355 KTAQFEKLQQDIRKV
+355 KQEQIEKLQQDIR
-370 NLACAEL
+370 NINIGCGEL

-391 VRRTAQ
+391 VRHTAQ
-397 LHNEIQSTTVY
+397 LHNEIQSVTVY

-420 GKVSQSKQ
+420 DKASQSKQ

-434 GSRAQNQARLD
+434 GLRAQNQARLD

-452 ELSTK
+452 ALQAEL
-457 LEDKRQ
+457 DNKRE
-463 QINTINKD
+463 QIKAISED
-471 AAQTNEQLARAREQ
+471 AAQTNEYLARAREQ

-499 ENKQQGIDK
+499 EDKQQGIDK
-508 AVREILNLGKPHIR
+508 AVREILNLRKPYIR

-531 QPEYA
+531 EPEYA
-536 CAIEAALESRTD
+536 TAIEAALEGKTD

-558 INDKELLSQSHQA
+558 VNDKELLSQSQ
-571 TPGYAPTR
+571 

-590 EPFVDSHNFKNL
+590 EPFADSNNFENL
-602 NRAVEFVSFDSQYAP
+602 KRAVEFVSFDSQYAP
-617 LAWNLLGKTI
+617 LAWNLLGKI
-627 IIESIEKALALSHF
+627 IIVESIEKALELAHF
-641 CAQGYSFVTMAGEIL
+641 CAQGYSFVTTAGEIL
-656 NCDGSISAGPIGKA
+656 NYDGSISAGPIGKA
-670 VGLISRKSR
+670 LGLISRKSR
-679 LAQLRQE
+679 LVQLKQE
-686 FDDISAN
+686 LDDVSAN
-693 IKRLEEKLDS
+693 IKRLEEKLDR
-703 DIRQNEHLERLCKD
+703 DTRENEHLERLCKD

-725 NTEKTNAVSDLNA
+725 NTEKTNTTTDLNV

-743 KRLTDEQ
+743 KRLTGEQ
-750 PVLAGEIQQLEK
+750 PILAGEIQQLEK
-762 AIGETVQKEYASKQ
+762 QISETVQKEYASKQ
-776 HLTEIETVNTQ
+776 QLQELEAVNAQ
-787 RNERIGQ
+787 RSERIEQ
-794 LEQILIEKKTLLEQN
+794 LEKSLAEKKQLLEQCA
-809 TSELTELK
+809 SELTELK
-817 VALGQGHEQKKAT
+817 VTLGQSQEQKKAT
-830 AQQITSLENQIQ
+830 AQQIASLENQIQ
-842 NGKTALV
+842 NGKSALV
-849 SAQNN
+849 LAQNN
-854 ITVCNEQ
+854 ITACSEQ
-861 IQQAQRDILN
+861 IQQSQKDIQN
-871 IEAEIS
+871 IETEIT
-877 ELFAQKET
+877 ELFIQKET
-885 AHNQSIT
+885 TGNQSIA
-892 LHEQVEQML
+892 LHEQVERML
-901 EQRKQLEE
+901 AQQSELGE
-909 ALKLKRQRQ
+909 ALKLKRQEQ
-918 AELDEQIHQVKLE
+918 SQLDERIHQVKLE
-931 LSQLEVKSA
+931 LSQCEVKSA

-948 ELQMDLAAE
+948 ELQMDLAAA

-966 NWDSVREEIADLRG
+966 NWDAVRDEITELRG

-994 QQEELEKRNDFLTS
+994 QQDELEKRNDFLTG
-1008 QIEDLNKSKNQ
+1008 QIEDLNKSKDQ
-1019 LLQLINRLNKESIDK
+1019 LLQLISRLNKESIDK

-1059 DILLEEPQDIL
+1059 DIILEQPEDVL
-1070 ESGIEIVARPPGKET
+1070 ESGIEVMARPPGKET

-1095 KTLTAIALLFA
+1095 KTMTAIALLFA

-1128 NNERFNMIVQEF
+1128 NNERFNLIVQEF
-1140 RKDSQFIIITHA
+1140 KKESQFVIITHA

-1160 VLVGITMQQKGVSK
+1160 MLFGITMQQKGISK

-1186 REEET
+1186 QEEET

>member
-19 DFSFNQ
+19 EFSFNQ
-25 QITAIVGP
+25 QITSIVGP

-65 IFSGSAARKP
+65 IFSGSAVRKP
-75 MGMAEVSLHFSQA
+75 MGMSEVSLHFSQA
-88 SSLGLEQDELTITRR
+88 TSLGLQQDELVITRR

-132 VGVRA
+132 IGVRA

-143 GQIAQLLTASKI
+143 GQIAQLLTVSKV
-155 DRRIIFEEAAGI
+155 DRRVIFEEAAGI
-167 SKYKAQKKEAL
+167 SKYKSQKKEAL
-178 RKLER
+178 HKLER

-218 SQRLKELRVSFSLA
+218 SQRLKELRVNFSLA

-244 TNNLNSLQ
+244 TGNLNNLQN
-252 GQFAAIAAEVS
+252 QFALSAAEVAEN
-263 QKDAQ
+263 DAK
-268 LSGLAAEIIEKENE
+268 LSTLAAEILEKENE
-282 INRCDNSLVAITSKI
+282 INRCDNTLVSITSKI

-314 QGRSSTEQQQ
+314 QNRSSGEQQQ
-324 TERLTRQL
+324 SQRLAEQL
-332 ADFESQLKQ
+332 AEFEKQLEQ
-341 CSSDA
+341 CQTDA
-346 EQIEKTISD
+346 EQIEKIIAEKSE
-355 KTAQFEKLQQDIRKV
+355 QLEKLQQHIR
-370 NLACAEL
+370 NINISCGEL

-391 VRRTAQ
+391 VRHTAQ

-420 GKVSQSKQ
+420 DKASQSKQ
-428 QLEQLL
+428 QFEQLL
-434 GSRAQNQARLD
+434 GSKAQNQARLD
-445 DINKVIS
+445 DINKTIS
-452 ELSTK
+452 ELTAE

-463 QINTINKD
+463 QIKSINED
-471 AAQTNEQLARAREQ
+471 AAQTTEQLARAREQ
-485 RSAVQSETAVLTDM
+485 RSAVQSETAVLADM

-508 AVREILNLGKPHIR
+508 AVREILNLSKPYIR

-536 CAIEAALESRTD
+536 AAIEAALEGKTD
-548 AVIVSDTNSL
+548 AIIVSDTNLL
-558 INDKELLSQSHQA
+558 ISDKELLDQSQ
-571 TPGYAPTR
+571 
-579 GRVKFICTDRT
+579 GRVKFICTDRI
-590 EPFVDSHNFKNL
+590 EPFVDSNNFENL
-602 NRAVEFVSFDSQYAP
+602 SRAAEFVSFDSQYAP

-627 IIESIEKALALSHF
+627 IVESIEKALELAHF
-641 CAQGYSFVTMAGEIL
+641 CTQGYSFVTTAGAIL
-656 NCDGSISAGPIGKA
+656 NCDGSICAGPIGKA
-670 VGLISRKSR
+670 AGLISRKSR
-679 LAQLRQE
+679 LVQLKQE
-686 FDDISAN
+686 LDNISAN
-693 IKRLEEKLDS
+693 IKQFEEKLDN
-703 DIRQNEHLERLCKD
+703 DIRHNEHLERLCKD

-725 NTEKTNAVSDLNA
+725 NTEKTNITSDLN
-738 VEQNI
+738 VIEQNI
-743 KRLTDEQ
+743 KRLTNEQ

-762 AIGETVQKEYASKQ
+762 QISETVQNEYASKQ
-776 HLTEIETVNTQ
+776 QLQELEAVNIQRTEHIE
-787 RNERIGQ
+787 Q
-794 LEQILIEKKTLLEQN
+794 LEKTLAEKKQLLQQ
-809 TSELTELK
+809 SGGELTELK
-817 VALGQGHEQKKAT
+817 VALGQGQEQKKAT
-830 AQQITSLENQIQ
+830 AQQIVSFENQIQ
-842 NGKTALV
+842 NSKTALA

-854 ITVCNEQ
+854 ITSCSEQ
-861 IQQAQRDILN
+861 IQQSKKDIQN
-871 IEAEIS
+871 IEAQIT
-877 ELFAQKET
+877 ELFVQKE
-885 AHNQSIT
+885 AAGNQSIV

-901 EQRKQLEE
+901 KQQSELQE
-909 ALKLKRQRQ
+909 ALKLKRQQQ
-918 AELDEQIHQVKLE
+918 AQLDEQIHQIKLE

-940 DLVQRVAE
+940 DLIQRVTE
-948 ELQMDLAAE
+948 ELQMDLTTE

-966 NWDSVREEIADLRG
+966 NWDAVRDEIADLRG

-994 QQEELEKRNDFLTS
+994 QQDELEKRNDFLTG

-1019 LLQLINRLNKESIDK
+1019 LQQLISRLNKESIDK
-1034 FATTFE
+1034 FTTTFE
-1040 QIRINFQEVF
+1040 QVRIHFQEVF

-1059 DILLEEPQDIL
+1059 DIILEQPEDVL

-1095 KTLTAIALLFA
+1095 KTMTAIALLFA

-1128 NNERFNMIVQEF
+1128 NNERFNLIVQEF
-1140 RKDSQFIIITHA
+1140 KKNSQFIIITHA

-1174 KISVKFDSYEPQ
+1174 KISVKFDSYESQ
-1186 REEET
+1186 QEEEAA
-1191 VAVA
+1191 AVA

>member
-1 MRLEK
+1 LEAALRLEK

-19 DFSFNQ
+19 DFAFNQ
-25 QITAIVGP
+25 PITSIVGP

-54 KSLRSGQMADV
+54 KSLRSGMMADV

-88 SSLGLEQDELTITRR
+88 VSLGLEQDELVITRR
-103 LYRSGD
+103 LYRSGE

-114 NNKVCRM
+114 NNKICRM

-143 GQIAQLLTASKI
+143 GQIAQLITASKV

-167 SKYKAQKKEAL
+167 SKYKSQKKEAL

-218 SQRLKELRVSFSLA
+218 SQRLKELRVNFSLA
-232 QYHQIKTDSNEK
+232 QYHQIKTDSDKGNK
-244 TNNLNSLQ
+244 NLNELQ
-252 GQFAAIAAEVS
+252 SQFAAVAAEVAD
-263 QKDAQ
+263 KDAK
-268 LSGLAAEIIEKENE
+268 LSSLAAEIIEKENE
-282 INRCDNSLVAITSKI
+282 INRCDNALVSITSKI

-314 QGRSSTEQQQ
+314 QERSSGEQQQ
-324 TERLTRQL
+324 TEKLTSQL
-332 ADFESQLKQ
+332 GDFENQLKQ
-341 CSSDA
+341 CKADI
-346 EQIEKTISD
+346 EQIEKIIAEKSD
-355 KTAQFEKLQQDIRKV
+355 QLEKLQQDIRNV
-370 NLACAEL
+370 NISCSEL

-420 GKVSQSKQ
+420 DKASQSKH

-434 GSRAQNQARLD
+434 GSKAQNQARLD
-445 DINKVIS
+445 DINRVIDQLQA
-452 ELSTK
+452 E

-463 QINTINKD
+463 QIKNINED

-485 RSAVQSETAVLTDM
+485 RSAVQSETAVLADM

-508 AVREILNLGKPHIR
+508 AVREILNLGKPYIK

-536 CAIEAALESRTD
+536 AAIEAVLEGKTD
-548 AVIVSDTNSL
+548 AIIVSDTNSL
-558 INDKELLSQSHQA
+558 INDKELLNQSQ
-571 TPGYAPTR
+571 

-590 EPFVDSHNFKNL
+590 EPFVENHNFENL
-602 NRAVEFVSFDSQYAP
+602 SRAVEFVSFDSQYAP

-627 IIESIEKALALSHF
+627 IVGTIEKALELAQF
-641 CAQGYSFVTMAGEIL
+641 CEQGYSFVTTAGEIL
-656 NCDGSISAGPIGKA
+656 NCDGSICAGPIGKTI
-670 VGLISRKSR
+670 GLISRKSR
-679 LAQLRQE
+679 LVQLKQE
-686 FDDISAN
+686 LDDISVN
-693 IKRLEEKLDS
+693 TKRLEEKLDE
-703 DIRQNEHLERLCKD
+703 DTRQNEHLERLCKD

-725 NTEKTNAVSDLNA
+725 NTEKTNVTTDLN
-738 VEQNI
+738 VIELNI
-743 KRLTDEQ
+743 KHITDEE

-762 AIGETVQKEYASKQ
+762 AISETVQSEYGSKQ
-776 HLTEIETVNTQ
+776 QLQELEAVNKQ
-787 RNERIGQ
+787 RTERIEQ
-794 LEQILIEKKTLLEQN
+794 LEKTLAEKKQLLQH
-809 TSELTELK
+809 SGGELTELK
-817 VALGQGHEQKKAT
+817 VALGQGQEQKKAT
-830 AQQITSLENQIQ
+830 AQQIISLESQIQ
-842 NGKTALV
+842 NTKAALA

-854 ITVCNEQ
+854 QEACSEQ
-861 IQQAQRDILN
+861 IQQSKKDIQN
-871 IEAEIS
+871 IEAQIS
-877 ELFAQKET
+877 ELFVQKET
-885 AHNQSIT
+885 TGNQSIA

-901 EQRKQLEE
+901 VQQSELQET
-909 ALKLKRQRQ
+909 LKLKRQEQ
-918 AELDEQIHQVKLE
+918 SQLDEQIHQVKLQ

-940 DLVQRVAE
+940 DLIQRVAE
-948 ELQMDLAAE
+948 ELQMDLTAE

-966 NWDSVREEIADLRG
+966 NWDSVRDEIADLRG

-994 QQEELEKRNDFLTS
+994 QQDELEKRNDFLTS

-1019 LLQLINRLNKESIDK
+1019 LQQLIGRLNKESIDK

-1040 QIRINFQEVF
+1040 QVRVNFQEVF

-1059 DILLEEPQDIL
+1059 DILLEQPEDVL

-1095 KTLTAIALLFA
+1095 KTMTAIALLFA

-1128 NNERFNMIVQEF
+1128 NNERFNLIVQEF
-1140 RKDSQFIIITHA
+1140 KKDSQFIIITHA

-1174 KISVKFDSYEPQ
+1174 KISVKFDTFEPQ
-1186 REEET
+1186 QQEET